1 MINASP
7 YYLSLYPA
15 RAVSTQI
22 VVQRSFVSITTRGLA
37 RDDPRFAP
45 TRALRATYRLKPPRV
60 KNASLWEAFSY
71 PLLFIRPVISSA
83 QTARAGAPGKTH
95 KITTSALS
103 RVSRYR
109 AGVESG

>member
-1 MINASP
+1 ML
-7 YYLSLYPA
+7 LSYAWLGA
-15 RAVSTQI
+15 RKSKLLLAEKAFCDSTREKHNCLSKAI
-22 VVQRSFVSITTRGLA
+22 MDLEEAFLN
-37 RDDPRFAP
+37 FE
-45 TRALRATYRLKPPRV
+45 
-60 KNASLWEAFSY
+60 EAFSY

-103 RVSRYR
+103 RASRYR